1 MKPKNPEY
9 LAKAKQCEDRART
22 ARDPQNREW
31 QMLLARTYRMLAQA
45 ASEDLR
51 RPQQVAA

>member
-1 MKPKNPEY
+1 MKTKKPEY
-9 LAKAKQCEDRART
+9 LAKAKQCEELART

-31 QMLLARTYRMLAQA
+31 QMILARTYRMLAQA